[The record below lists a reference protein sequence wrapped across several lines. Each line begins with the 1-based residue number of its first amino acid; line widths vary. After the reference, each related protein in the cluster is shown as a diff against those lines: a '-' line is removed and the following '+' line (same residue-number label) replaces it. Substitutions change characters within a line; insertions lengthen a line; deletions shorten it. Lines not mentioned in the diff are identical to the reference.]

1 MRRWWFAVA
10 TLAVSCSWK
19 YMGSL
24 WALKELRL
32 QLSQTS
38 TWPLFIPFILGLGV
52 RNNCPSDTS
61 SFEVFKTDDTC
72 CVEGRC
78 SAALTHPNLNLS
90 LNPDLFSSY
99 LRNWRRPEAG
109 VPGAAC
115 VCDQGGGLQ
124 RAAALRGHW
133 LPCAARPLDA
143 WRQVARRKVWTWT
156 LAVSW
161 IYYTF
166 FGPFQKLKK
175 P

>member
-1 MRRWWFAVA
+1 MRRWWFEVA
-10 TLAVSCSWK
+10 TLAASCSRK
-19 YMGSL
+19 YPGSL
-24 WALKELRL
+24 WAPKELTL
-32 QLSQTS
+32 QPSQTS
-38 TWPLFIPFILGLGV
+38 PWPLFIPFILSLGV

-72 CVEGRC
+72 YVEGRR

-90 LNPDLFSSY
+90 LNPDLFFFPSY
-99 LRNWRRPEAG
+99 LRNRRRPEAG

-115 VCDQGGGLQ
+115 VCDQGGGRQ

-156 LAVSW
+156 LALS
-161 IYYTF
+161 F